1 MLKNHLDNVKKIK
14 NFGKS
19 MKLQKDPFPPPDNS
33 SLSRNAKIP
42 IIQKP
47 L

>member
-1 MLKNHLDNVKKIK
+1 MLKNHLDNVKKFK

-19 MKLQKDPFPPPDNS
+19 KKLQKDPFPLPDNS
-33 SLSRNAKIP
+33 FLSCIAKIP
-42 IIQKP
+42 ITQKP

>member
-19 MKLQKDPFPPPDNS
+19 MKLQKDPFPTPDNS
-33 SLSRNAKIP
+33 SLSRIAKIP